1 MAMPYIPDP
10 PPPSRFQ
17 APPVDDVP
25 SWARKPEAPAKP
37 ETYTITFQNGS
48 LFQSVLYIA
57 DWRASWNFFRGG
69 QTVERP
75 DTGTPLRVALGASL
89 GAYARDD
96 SRVYLVALELEVPG
110 AYEITL
116 SGTSLHVVL
125 SGVSGPGCVTR
136 HLFEEESAFDVYM
149 RGGPPPPCTYS
160 ARVYRRPRG
169 VAAAADE
176 AELAARVAETGPAGL
191 STV

>member
-1 MAMPYIPDP
+1 M
-10 PPPSRFQ
+10 
-17 APPVDDVP
+17 
-25 SWARKPEAPAKP
+25 
-37 ETYTITFQNGS
+37 
-48 LFQSVLYIA
+48 
-57 DWRASWNFFRGG
+57 
-69 QTVERP
+69 
-75 DTGTPLRVALGASL
+75 
-89 GAYARDD
+89 
-96 SRVYLVALELEVPG
+96 PG